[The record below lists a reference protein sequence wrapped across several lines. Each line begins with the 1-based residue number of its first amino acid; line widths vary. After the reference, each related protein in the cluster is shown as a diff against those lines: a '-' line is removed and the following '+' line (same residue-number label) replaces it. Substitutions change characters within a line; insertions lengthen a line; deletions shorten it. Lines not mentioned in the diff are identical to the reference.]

1 MIPKPEPEPEA
12 GLQQQVARLAK
23 QQQEL
28 IATRDRLDRE
38 VSRFEQMHEF
48 YAAAMAT
55 DDQTDLARLS
65 VEAVCQIFE
74 VEVAALIAVDWPQR
88 AVGQVVVCHG
98 ADPKMFDLR
107 STHALRAG
115 VGADRRRAS
124 LWASAEARN
133 LVGPGFSQ
141 LAATVCSGSDGT
153 EIALLVVGVRET
165 GSRFFPRIER
175 EQVGPLSLMA
185 HQIGSLIQA
194 RWHSARIAQQVQQL
208 EVEKKR
214 LKLALD
220 GSAAGLWD
228 WHVDTAR
235 VYYSQRWKQMLGYE
249 SDQIGDELR
258 EWETRIHPE
267 DRKASIARVEST
279 LREPGHHYENTHRL
293 RHADGHYVWVMSRG
307 TVLRDAEGRAT
318 RMVGIHVDVTAAY
331 EARERAEAA
340 SRAKSEFLATMSH
353 EIRTPLN
360 GVTGMLELLREC
372 DPTDEQNRYID
383 VAHDSADQLMS
394 VINGVLDL
402 SRLESGQVEF
412 ETLPFSPAAEL
423 TDAAGLLR
431 AQYQAKGVR
440 LDVLVEDGLAHEAL
454 GDATRLRQVVTNLV
468 GNALKFTSSGGVQ
481 LRVGGNA
488 LPEGYELC
496 FVVEDTGIGIA
507 PEALPTLFDSFVQAD
522 ASTSRRFGGSGLGL
536 AICHRLVVG
545 MGGRID
551 VQSRLGQ
558 GSRFTVRIPL
568 GLPAGAS
575 MVSGPDGLTPYEADT
590 TAVLLVEDNAVN
602 QMVAKAMLER
612 IGCVVEVVAD
622 GPSALEALTRRRFD
636 LVFMDVHMPG
646 MDGLET
652 VRQWRAME
660 GSTRTPVIALTANV
674 LEQTRQECMSA
685 GMDDFVAKPV
695 AKAVL
700 AAVVARWLPQA
711 KGLAT
716 APGR

>member
-1 MIPKPEPEPEA
+1 MISGPQPDA
-12 GLQQQVARLAK
+12 GLQEQVARLAK

-48 YAAAMAT
+48 YATAMAT

-74 VEVAALIAVDWPQR
+74 VEVAALIAIDWPQC

-141 LAATVCSGSDGT
+141 LAATICSGSDGT

-208 EVEKKR
+208 EIEKKR

-228 WHVDTAR
+228 WHVDSSR

-258 EWETRIHPE
+258 EWESRIHPD
-267 DRKASIARVEST
+267 DRKASIARVEAA
-279 LREPGHHYENTHRL
+279 LREPGQHYENTHRL

-307 TVLRDAEGRAT
+307 TVLRDDEGRAT
-318 RMVGIHVDVTAAY
+318 RMVGIHVDVTGAH

-360 GVTGMLELLREC
+360 GVTGMLELLRDC
-372 DPTDEQNRYID
+372 DLTDEQVRYID

-412 ETLPFSPAAEL
+412 ETLPFSPAVEL
-423 TDAAGLLR
+423 ADAAGLLR
-431 AQYQAKGVR
+431 AQYQAKGIK
-440 LDVLVEDGLAHEAL
+440 LDIVVEDGLPQETL

-468 GNALKFTSSGGVQ
+468 GNALKFTSSGGVEV
-481 LRVGGNA
+481 RVGGHA
-488 LPEGYELC
+488 LPQGYELS
-496 FVVEDTGIGIA
+496 FVVADSGIGIA
-507 PEALPTLFDSFVQAD
+507 SEALPTLFDSFVQAD

-568 GLPAGAS
+568 GLPAG
-575 MVSGPDGLTPYEADT
+575 VSVLRPDGLAPGGDDDT
-590 TAVLLVEDNAVN
+590 SVLLVEDNAVN

-612 IGCVVEVVAD
+612 IGCVVEVASD
-622 GPSALEALTRRRFD
+622 GPSAIAALTRRRFD

-652 VRQWRAME
+652 VRRWRAME

-711 KGLAT
+711 RGLAT
-716 APGR
+716 SPGR